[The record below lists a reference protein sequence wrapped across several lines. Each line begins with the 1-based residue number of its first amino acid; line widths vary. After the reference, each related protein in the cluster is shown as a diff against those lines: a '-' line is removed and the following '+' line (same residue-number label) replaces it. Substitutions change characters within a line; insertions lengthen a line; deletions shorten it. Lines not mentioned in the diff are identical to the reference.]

1 MAINIE
7 LIAKSNENWECV
19 NLLMRYK
26 PNRYNA
32 AVSRLYYSIF
42 LLIKCSM
49 ANNVENQDLPDI
61 AKMSL
66 AAATGVHFLALKY
79 MRWLDPKLG
88 AKYQVL
94 IRLREQADYDPLPVT
109 QAEFENACKFWSAIR
124 ASFAKHLES
133 IGRLMP

>member
-26 PNRYNA
+26 PNRFSA

-42 LLIKCSM
+42 LLVKCSM
-49 ANNVENQDLPDI
+49 ARNVEN
-61 AKMSL
+61 
-66 AAATGVHFLALKY
+66 
-79 MRWLDPKLG
+79 
-88 AKYQVL
+88 
-94 IRLREQADYDPLPVT
+94 
-109 QAEFENACKFWSAIR
+109 AEFENACKFWSALR
-124 ASFAKHLES
+124 SGFANHLES